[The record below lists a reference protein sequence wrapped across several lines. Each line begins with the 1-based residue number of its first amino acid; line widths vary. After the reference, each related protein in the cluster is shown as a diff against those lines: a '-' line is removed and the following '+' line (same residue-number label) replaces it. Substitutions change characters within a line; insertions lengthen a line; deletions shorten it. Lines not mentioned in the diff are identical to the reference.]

1 VPVAVDD
8 AWRQLVAG
16 QIGELPLA
24 RRERYISAYGLTI
37 KEADALTQDAATGA
51 LLDEAVAA
59 GADAKRCTNLLLG
72 RGAAIANERD
82 CTIAE
87 IGVTSAQL
95 SELAIML
102 SDGRVNAT
110 SAAKVFDRMIETH
123 ASAARIAQ
131 VQGLLAM
138 TDVSAIAAWV
148 DEAVAS
154 NPRAVKDVME
164 GGKKEKRAFGFLMGQ
179 VMQRSGSAAQ
189 PAEVQRLLRQ
199 KLGR

>member
-1 VPVAVDD
+1 
-8 AWRQLVAG
+8 
-16 QIGELPLA
+16 
-24 RRERYISAYGLTI
+24 
-37 KEADALTQDAATGA
+37 
-51 LLDEAVAA
+51 
-59 GADAKRCTNLLLG
+59 
-72 RGAAIANERD
+72 
-82 CTIAE
+82 
-87 IGVTSAQL
+87 
-95 SELAIML
+95 ML

-154 NPRAVKDVME
+154 NPQAAKDVME
-164 GGKKEKRAFGFLMGQ
+164 GGKKAKRAFGFLMGQ
-179 VMQRSGSAAQ
+179 VMQRSGSAAA

-199 KLGR
+199 KLGK